1 MLKKVF
7 VGVVAVAA
15 LSGCVNT
22 STLSGDTISA
32 KDAKQVQTV
41 TYGTV
46 LNARPVTIQAGE
58 DGNVI
63 GAIGGAVLGAVI
75 SGAFVLAPQATFRAK
90 LLSSGLIVLIA
101 ATLLAMTLSQ
111 FSSLQDE
118 DLNYER
124 QFIYQEMAK
133 ELNQR

>member
-63 GAIGGAVLGAVI
+63 GAIGGAVLG
-75 SGAFVLAPQATFRAK
+75 G
-90 LLSSGLIVLIA
+90 LLGNTIGGGKHKA
-101 ATLLAMTLSQ
+101 H
-111 FSSLQDE
+111 
-118 DLNYER
+118 
-124 QFIYQEMAK
+124 
-133 ELNQR
+133 